1 MIIGIDARFALHKLR
16 GVGNYSASL
25 IKYLL
30 EADKTNRYILYTDR
44 KDSEGIFPRQSNL
57 CVKNIGF
64 GGYFIWE
71 QILLPL
77 AVKKDKVDILHC
89 LANTAPLFLPFGI
102 KLVST
107 LHDVSYL
114 KPYFIMPR
122 SPYLY
127 QRLGR
132 IYRKIIVPR
141 SLRKASAV
149 ITVSEFAKQDILT
162 QIPYL
167 DKNKV
172 FITYE
177 ATDDNFKIIDKD
189 RAKLFVRCKY
199 GIKGKYIINVGGRDP
214 QKNTSFLI
222 ESFLELKKQNVLQ
235 EQIVIIGFKNSRKAS
250 IYKKLINTEI

>member
-1 MIIGIDARFALHKLR
+1 
-16 GVGNYSASL
+16 
-25 IKYLL
+25 
-30 EADKTNRYILYTDR
+30 LYTDR

-167 DKNKV
+167 DK
-172 FITYE
+172 
-177 ATDDNFKIIDKD
+177 
-189 RAKLFVRCKY
+189 
-199 GIKGKYIINVGGRDP
+199 IK
-214 QKNTSFLI
+214 FL
-222 ESFLELKKQNVLQ
+222 LL
-235 EQIVIIGFKNSRKAS
+235 
-250 IYKKLINTEI
+250 